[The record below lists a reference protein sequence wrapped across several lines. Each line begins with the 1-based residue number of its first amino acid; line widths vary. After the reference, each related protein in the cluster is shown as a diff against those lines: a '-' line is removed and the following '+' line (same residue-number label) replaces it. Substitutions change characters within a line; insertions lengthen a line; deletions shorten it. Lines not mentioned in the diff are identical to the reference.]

1 MLQTLYY
8 IVYLDY
14 TVMLMHLDLALIVV
28 FLAILFLIGL
38 NVLIVGLGVETK
50 ISRSV
55 VRRRRRSRTEKLQ
68 HALVGSATEPEISVH
83 PDLRDLGRADSN
95 VLIGLMV
102 DYLSLLLRGA
112 ARDRLVH
119 VAEETGLVDRC
130 LKDLNSP
137 GRRRKA
143 QAAQGLG
150 YFGGPRAV
158 APLIKLLIHR
168 DETLRATA
176 ARALGRIGTPEA
188 AEALAGTL
196 DDPSEITRLR
206 MADNLER
213 LGPVAVEPLLST
225 LEGGEPHA
233 RVLAVRVLGNLRAA
247 EARPELRE
255 AMLDEGLTDVRA
267 QATRALGKIA
277 DPEDVPTLLMAA
289 EDEAWPVRAQT
300 ANALGMI
307 GDASTILTLRRLALD
322 GEWWVR
328 LNASRALANM
338 GPPGE
343 RVLIEMLGG
352 EDHPGR
358 GPAATTLE
366 DRGIVRRWVGELATP
381 GEEGE
386 KARSMIRAMIGAGT
400 TKHLE
405 CLAETFPDETA
416 RSALKRAMEE
426 DRGA

>member
-1 MLQTLYY
+1 
-8 IVYLDY
+8 
-14 TVMLMHLDLALIVV
+14 
-28 FLAILFLIGL
+28 
-38 NVLIVGLGVETK
+38 
-50 ISRSV
+50 
-55 VRRRRRSRTEKLQ
+55 
-68 HALVGSATEPEISVH
+68 
-83 PDLRDLGRADSN
+83 
-95 VLIGLMV
+95 
-102 DYLSLLLRGA
+102 
-112 ARDRLVH
+112 
-119 VAEETGLVDRC
+119 
-130 LKDLNSP
+130 
-137 GRRRKA
+137 
-143 QAAQGLG
+143 
-150 YFGGPRAV
+150 
-158 APLIKLLIHR
+158 
-168 DETLRATA
+168 
-176 ARALGRIGTPEA
+176 
-188 AEALAGTL
+188 
-196 DDPSEITRLR
+196 
-206 MADNLER
+206 
-213 LGPVAVEPLLST
+213 
-225 LEGGEPHA
+225 
-233 RVLAVRVLGNLRAA
+233 VLAVRVLGNLRAA

-267 QATRALGKIA
+267 QATRALGKIT

-328 LNASRALANM
+328 LNASQALANM

-358 GPAATTLE
+358 APAATTLE

>member
-1 MLQTLYY
+1 
-8 IVYLDY
+8 
-14 TVMLMHLDLALIVV
+14 
-28 FLAILFLIGL
+28 
-38 NVLIVGLGVETK
+38 
-50 ISRSV
+50 
-55 VRRRRRSRTEKLQ
+55 
-68 HALVGSATEPEISVH
+68 
-83 PDLRDLGRADSN
+83 
-95 VLIGLMV
+95 
-102 DYLSLLLRGA
+102 
-112 ARDRLVH
+112 
-119 VAEETGLVDRC
+119 VAEEAGLVDRC

-158 APLIKLLIHR
+158 APLTKLLRHH

-188 AEALAGTL
+188 AEALARTL

-213 LGPVAVEPLLST
+213 LGPLAIGPLLST
-225 LEGGEPHA
+225 LKGGQSQA

-247 EARPELRE
+247 EARPTLRE

-267 QATRALGKIA
+267 QAALALGKIA
-277 DPEDVPTLLMAA
+277 DPEDVPALLMAA
-289 EDEAWPVRAQT
+289 EDEAWPVRAQA

-307 GDASTILTLRRLALD
+307 GDASTIPTLRQLALD
-322 GEWWVR
+322 EEWWVR
-328 LNASRALANM
+328 LNACRALANM
-338 GPPGE
+338 GPAGE
-343 RVLIEMLGG
+343 QALVEMSGS

-358 GPAATTLE
+358 DPAAATLE
-366 DRGIVRRWVGELATP
+366 DRGVVRRWVGELATS
-381 GEEGE
+381 GGEGE
-386 KARSMIRAMIGAGT
+386 KARSNIRAMIGAGT

-405 CLAETFPDETA
+405 CLAETFPDERA
-416 RSALKRAMEE
+416 RGALNRAMEE